1 MVPSNSSRSRS
12 RFWCCDALLCGADD
26 ANVVIVVVVVVVV
39 PGVLLSRATTPST
52 MLFVGCRR
60 LIVMGTEGNTRPKAG
75 THRCDDDVNDD
86 DMTLSRRSIDDDDD
100 NANDDDVNDDGVVS
114 LGGGGGGV
122 KALVLRVR

>member
-1 MVPSNSSRSRS
+1 M
-12 RFWCCDALLCGADD
+12 
-26 ANVVIVVVVVVVV
+26 
-39 PGVLLSRATTPST
+39 TTPSM

-60 LIVMGTEGNTRPKAG
+60 RIVMGTEGNTRPLKAG
-75 THRCDDDVNDD
+75 TLHRCDDDVNDD
-86 DMTLSRRSIDDDDD
+86 DMTLSRRSIDDDD